1 VITLTREEAQ
11 QVLDALQA
19 ALSDDQPYIVRCKQT
34 VETLRARLTQPELK
48 WLGLTD
54 DEIRNEAK
62 NHVFDESFFSGAI
75 WARGQIMGK
84 TMDEN
89 KPELRSDI
97 DQIYSA
103 VMADT
108 EALED
113 AKMTLEVIKKTDP
126 GVYDEMINDTLS
138 LIRRALS
145 NSILGA
151 IDRLVDPEEPVAWV
165 VYDSENNDIVWTEAG
180 KKLKQNTRLYTYPP
194 KREWTDD
201 EFIAEAVKRGHYTA
215 EEKKEWKGL
224 EADGESQ
231 EIWLKVMEETKDK
244 RHLPVL
250 EFAVAIEAKLKEK
263 NT

>member
-1 VITLTREEAQ
+1 MNKPTGSYSSWENTMCNSLAPVGEKTRLAWHDGYASAKTEWQ
-11 QVLDALQA
+11 
-19 ALSDDQPYIVRCKQT
+19 
-34 VETLRARLTQPELK
+34 
-48 WLGLTD
+48 GLTD
-54 DEIRNEAK
+54 EEIRNEA
-62 NHVFDESFFSGAI
+62 NHHVFDESFFSGAV

-89 KPELRSDI
+89 KPEVRSDI
-97 DQIYSA
+97 DRIYSA

-126 GVYDEMINDTLS
+126 GVYDEMIDDTLS